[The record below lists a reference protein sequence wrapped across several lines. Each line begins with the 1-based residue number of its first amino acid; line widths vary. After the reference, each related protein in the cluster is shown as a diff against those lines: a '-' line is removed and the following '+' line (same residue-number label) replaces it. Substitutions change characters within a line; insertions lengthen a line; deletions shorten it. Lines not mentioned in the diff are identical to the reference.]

1 MPSQAVKRAEQWAAQ
16 AKDLRGSKLRQDG
29 LCILAGVVSIG
40 ADDLEKWDEYKKAVI
55 ADLLAQH
62 GDRLH
67 SVVEHNDEAYP
78 HLHYYIVPK
87 DGEEFNKLHPGL
99 AAKFEAKHA
108 KKNTSEQNIEYKA
121 AMVNFQTNFFERV
134 SRKFGMLRDGP
145 KKERVPRPVWKA
157 QQAAAKRDAAMMR
170 ETEAKCQALMLE
182 ALEAT
187 AGQTAAERVAA
198 LAQLKNE
205 METLRADN
213 ARVCEADTKAKLDQV
228 KAETQAAAIKLAEAK
243 QVKQEAEALKA
254 GAAATAA
261 AAVQTKQEAEALKAG
276 AAATAAAA
284 VQTKQEAEALK
295 AGAAATAAAAVQIKQ
310 EAEALRAGAA
320 ATAAAAVQTKQEADK
335 KNMEAD
341 AKVKAV
347 KDQAAVYI
355 AKTKGERATAR
366 QEGYAEGVAAGT
378 PNEVKELKTELQKA
392 DERTTRNYNLA
403 IEATRRAAVWEQS
416 DKQKSS
422 EIAGLKGRLQALTP
436 ALQHNNAAPG
446 NAPSPRL

>member
-261 AAVQTKQEAEALKAG
+261 AAVQ
-276 AAATAAAA
+276 
-284 VQTKQEAEALK
+284 
-295 AGAAATAAAAVQIKQ
+295 IKQ

>member
-284 VQTKQEAEALK
+284 VQ
-295 AGAAATAAAAVQIKQ
+295 IKQ